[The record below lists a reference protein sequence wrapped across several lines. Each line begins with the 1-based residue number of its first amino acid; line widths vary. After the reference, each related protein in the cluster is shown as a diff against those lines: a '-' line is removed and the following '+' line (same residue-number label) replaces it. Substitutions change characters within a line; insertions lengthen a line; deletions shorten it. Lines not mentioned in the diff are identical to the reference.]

1 MKALASVALFQLFL
15 HILERFFKKAIMLG
29 EFLDVGMDVSRLV
42 GLYSYG
48 TFGRPGLSL
57 SGQVCVMV
65 AHMMA
70 YLSG

>member
-1 MKALASVALFQLFL
+1 MWLYFSSSCTFSKDFL
-15 HILERFFKKAIMLG
+15 KKAIMLG